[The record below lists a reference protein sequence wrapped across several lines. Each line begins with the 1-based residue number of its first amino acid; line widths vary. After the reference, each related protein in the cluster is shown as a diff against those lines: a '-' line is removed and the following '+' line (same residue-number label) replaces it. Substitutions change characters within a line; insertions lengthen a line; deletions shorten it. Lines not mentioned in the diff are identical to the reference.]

1 MSSKTFIS
9 NGAVSRPSNS
19 NQRLVEHRKMGGIS
33 FDVRWGLFIAFDEE
47 LVAYQ
52 EPHPA
57 EVGNVGTFDL
67 TNQGPA

>member
-1 MSSKTFIS
+1 MASNFVS
-9 NGAVSRPSNS
+9 NGAISRPSNS

-33 FDVRWGLFIAFDEE
+33 FDVRWGLFVPFSEE

-57 EVGNVGTFDL
+57 EVNVVSSSDL
-67 TNQGPA
+67 SN